1 MLIKNILV
9 LEYGEL
15 NNFVYCN
22 MLNKDKHE
30 EYELMQSSSK
40 TAIDVQIPNGPLLK
54 LKNVWNYF
62 AGLSEITLKTTMSI
76 NVENPLLIVE
86 EIDLAPV
93 TNKKFYKVTI
103 RRQPVSNLMYGP
115 KHNKNLL

>member
-1 MLIKNILV
+1 
-9 LEYGEL
+9 
-15 NNFVYCN
+15 

-30 EYELMQSSSK
+30 EYEIMQSSLK
-40 TAIDVQIPNGPLLK
+40 TSVDVQIPNGPLLK

-62 AGLSEITLKTTMSI
+62 AGLTEITLKTTSVI
-76 NVENPLLIVE
+76 DVKNPLLIVE

-103 RRQPVSNLMYGP
+103 KRQPDSNLMYGP

>member
-1 MLIKNILV
+1 
-9 LEYGEL
+9 
-15 NNFVYCN
+15 

-30 EYELMQSSSK
+30 EYEIMQSSLK

-62 AGLSEITLKTTMSI
+62 AGLKEITLKTTSVI
-76 NVENPLLIVE
+76 DVKNPLLIVE

-93 TNKKFYKVTI
+93 TSKKFYKVTVK
-103 RRQPVSNLMYGP
+103 RQPDSNLMYGP